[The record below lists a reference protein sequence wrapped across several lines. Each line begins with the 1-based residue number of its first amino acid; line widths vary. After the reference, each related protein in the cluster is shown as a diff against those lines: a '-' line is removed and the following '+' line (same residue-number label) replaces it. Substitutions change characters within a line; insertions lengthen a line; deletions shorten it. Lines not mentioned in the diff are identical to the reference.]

1 MKIIVAIPCF
11 NCEKQIPRVIKGFN
25 KKLLSEVDEVMII
38 NNRSEDNTVEAAKN
52 AIKQIGS
59 HKHKFSICTNT
70 ENYNL
75 GGTHKV
81 AFLYAEQKKADY
93 LIILHGDDQASTQDI
108 SKLIRVAKNNPHAS
122 AVLGSRFSKGSELQ
136 GYSIERIIGNKCLN
150 LIYSIV
156 TLRSTKDLGS
166 GLNMFKVDSLK
177 DHRYLGFGDNLAFNF
192 DLLLDFYRKKSILIY
207 TPIIW
212 RETDQVSN
220 ARNLNVAKMAVTKLV
235 RWRFHKEKFLK
246 KTTNDYT
253 TTKVWST

>member
-25 KKLLSEVDEVMII
+25 KKLLSELDEVMVI
-38 NNRSEDNTVEAAKN
+38 NNRSEDNTVEAAKK
-52 AIKQIGS
+52 AIQQIGS
-59 HKHKFSICTNT
+59 RKFSIYTNT

-81 AFLYAEQKKADY
+81 AFLHAEQKNADY
-93 LIILHGDDQASTQDI
+93 IIILHGDDQASTQDI
-108 SKLIRVAKNNPHAS
+108 SKLIRAAKNSPNAS

-156 TLRSTKDLGS
+156 TLRNTRDLGS
-166 GLNMFKVDSLK
+166 GLNIFKIDSLK

-192 DLLLDFYRKKSILIY
+192 DLLLDFYRKKSILVS

-220 ARNLNVAKMAVTKLV
+220 AKNLKIAKMALTKLA
-235 RWRFHKEKFLK
+235 RWRFHKERFLK

-253 TTKVWST
+253 TTKVWSK